1 MPELLFFCDSEERSD
16 EEPDFLRSHHE
27 RIPPALHY
35 NLEPMPHTLHPELRR
50 ALAERIRYCHEMG
63 IYDFYRRGPRPA
75 TAAGIDDQSLTPQE
89 LREEMAARKSAVVV
103 RVADKN
109 ILQVLTPAP
118 EQGVAD
124 PVAALKV
131 IREDLGECTRCKL
144 HKQGRKQ
151 IVFGVGNPRA
161 ELMFV
166 GEGPGADEDTQGE
179 PFVGRAGQLLNNMI
193 KAMGIRREDV
203 YIANIVKCRPPGNRT
218 PERDECETCSPFL
231 MRQIAVVKPRVVV
244 ALGAVA
250 AKNLLAINA
259 PMSELRGRFYD
270 FVPFGAQSSD
280 PSWQG
285 TKLAVTYHP
294 AFLLRDP
301 RQKGEAWKDLQM
313 VMKYLGLKSPQKDD

>member
-1 MPELLFFCDSEERSD
+1 MPIALDDS
-16 EEPDFLRSHHE
+16 
-27 RIPPALHY
+27 
-35 NLEPMPHTLHPELRR
+35 LRR
-50 ALAERIRYCHEMG
+50 ALADRLRYYHELG
-63 IYDFYRRGPRPA
+63 IYDFYRRETVAVATPEVTLPA
-75 TAAGIDDQSLTPQE
+75 TPQSDS
-89 LREEMAARKSAVVV
+89 REEMPRKSAAVAK
-103 RVADKN
+103 VADEN
-109 ILQVLTPAP
+109 IFEVLTPNP
-118 EQGVAD
+118 EQATTD
-124 PVAALKV
+124 PVAALKL
-131 IREDLGECTRCKL
+131 IREDLGDCTRCKL

-203 YIANIVKCRPPGNRT
+203 YIANLVKCRPPGNRT

-231 MRQIAVVKPRVVV
+231 MRQIAVIKPKVVV

-270 FVPFGAQSSD
+270 FTPAGARSSD

-313 VMKYLGLKSPQKDD
+313 VMKFLGMKLPQKAE

>member
-1 MPELLFFCDSEERSD
+1 MSS
-16 EEPDFLRSHHE
+16 
-27 RIPPALHY
+27 AL
-35 NLEPMPHTLHPELRR
+35 TADVRR
-50 ALAERIRYCHEMG
+50 ALAERIRYYHELG
-63 IYDFYRRGPRPA
+63 IYDFYRRDSLPVDAASVAVEITEPSEPA
-75 TAAGIDDQSLTPQE
+75 LQPEQ
-89 LREEMAARKSAVVV
+89 REEMPARKSAA
-103 RVADKN
+103 VAKVAEET
-109 ILQVLTPAP
+109 IFQVLTPKP
-118 EQGVAD
+118 EQGVSD
-124 PVAALKV
+124 PVAALKL
-131 IREDLGECTRCKL
+131 IREDLGDCTRCKL

-166 GEGPGADEDTQGE
+166 GEGPGADEDAQGE

-203 YIANIVKCRPPGNRT
+203 HIANVVKCRPPGNRT

-231 MRQIAVVKPRVVV
+231 MRQIAVIKPKVVV

-270 FVPFGAQSSD
+270 FMPAGARSSD

-285 TKLAVTYHP
+285 AKLAVTYHP

-313 VMKYLGLKSPQKDD
+313 VMKYLGMKPPQKSE